1 MHLGF
6 GANSKTGGRIQP
18 GNAVNTLPT
27 STKWW
32 WEGDRR
38 WMRMRIQQDVS
49 SDMVWYGHFLAN
61 LISFLC
67 LTWVEGLAFK
77 PPSKLQASTSF
88 MVPWCAIDFWSTAQS
103 RHQLP
108 LHLDQSGATAPSDV
122 PAPWWHGQYLST
134 CLVPQLSST
143 DHFHEL
149 ILWASQQHGFL
160 HSFALVKPVTG
171 NLCHNPSNSI
181 NSWHLKL
188 SQLSMYSIPQKCLGL
203 CNMFF
208 F

>member
-1 MHLGF
+1 MGW
-6 GANSKTGGRIQP
+6 GAGIQTTIQAP
-18 GNAVNTLPT
+18 SINQLHGPVMC
-27 STKWW
+27 
-32 WEGDRR
+32 DRFF
-38 WMRMRIQQDVS
+38 VHS
-49 SDMVWYGHFLAN
+49 PV
-61 LISFLC
+61 
-67 LTWVEGLAFK
+67 K
-77 PPSKLQASTSF
+77 AST
-88 MVPWCAIDFWSTAQS
+88 
-103 RHQLP
+103 
-108 LHLDQSGATAPSDV
+108 LDQSGATAPSDV

-208 F
+208 FYRRPIWHQFDGSIDAPCPGTQVAAGGSALCDCVVVDLRIRSKICAGCCHH